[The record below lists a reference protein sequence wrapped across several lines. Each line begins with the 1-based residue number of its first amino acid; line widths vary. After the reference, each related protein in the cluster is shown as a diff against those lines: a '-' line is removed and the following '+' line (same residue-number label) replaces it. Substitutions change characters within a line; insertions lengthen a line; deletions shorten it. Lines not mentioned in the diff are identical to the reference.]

1 MLFDGNNFNTSP
13 PIAACVVSHALA
25 WRLQQ
30 RGRGLLV
37 IEDDVNMVMNVRER
51 IELLRQK
58 AREIGAKLLMLA
70 PGETFEE
77 DTVTC
82 TADDDD
88 CSSVDHDGVRVL
100 REKMTLYS
108 QVAAA
113 LTWLNITCPAC

>member
-1 MLFDGNNFNTSP
+1 MDCLQKHALPTSLFHGNNFNTSP

-25 WRLQQ
+25 WRLQR

-37 IEDDVNMVMNVRER
+37 LEDDVNMVMDVRDR

-82 TADDDD
+82 SADDDD
-88 CSSVDHDGVRVL
+88 CSRHDDDDVRVL
-100 REKMTLYS
+100 REKITLYC
-108 QVAAA
+108 QV
-113 LTWLNITCPAC
+113 IT

>member
-1 MLFDGNNFNTSP
+1 M
-13 PIAACVVSHALA
+13 
-25 WRLQQ
+25 
-30 RGRGLLV
+30 

-88 CSSVDHDGVRVL
+88 CSSGDEDGVRVL

-113 LTWLNITCPAC
+113 LAWHSVACPAC